1 MVQETRILH
10 TADTHLGYRQYHSEV
25 RRQDFFKAF
34 EVVIQDAVDMQVDA
48 VVHAGDLFDSR
59 NPTLE
64 DLLETMNLLFRLKAA
79 NIPFFGIVGNHES
92 KQNIQ
97 WLDLFEEMGLA
108 ARLGKT
114 PQLVGGGGTAIYGI
128 DSVPKSKIPLYDYSG
143 FEVPESLP
151 ENCRKLLVMHQ
162 IVQPFPY
169 ADWDCTGVLENLPF
183 KVDAIL
189 LGDYHK
195 YEKIKVGETWATYS
209 GSTERN
215 SASESEPRSYN
226 IITLSG
232 EGLEISRR
240 TIPTRNFLFIT
251 AKLDGEEKPY
261 EQIFSAV
268 NEHLEELP
276 ESVVF
281 LDISGDSGPVLSFS
295 EIEEYLLS
303 KGALVAK
310 VNDLRV
316 KEGLLPEEV
325 IKVAFSDP
333 DHAVAEEIRRMSLN
347 DGGLIVDEII
357 RSPDVSR
364 SRVDEETENRL
375 SGLIEAL
382 DFKDPDFKIEIP
394 VSPIVP
400 IVPIIPTFPV
410 SPDSSASPS
419 GPIGIGEPEEF
430 KPEGVAGQV
439 KRQVENLELAGR
451 ADFATIAGKSE
462 ILRAFARIESSESL
476 NNSFEDPDEVSEIP
490 DKVHETLAKTPE
502 SFNESLESLHVPVTY
517 GSAESSETAGLYE
530 NAGPAEA
537 HVETEI
543 PEVVPGPE
551 VDSGVTISPL
561 VSFQDEEPSSS
572 ETLEETPGTLT
583 EIPGEIPG
591 EDREERT
598 EFGTDA
604 GNKIEIEAGNL
615 SGFGIEISP
624 EKDGRDKI
632 GKLPDEKSANEKPVD
647 EKSVDEKSVDEKSVD
662 EKSVDEKSVDEIP
675 PNEKPSQVPD
685 RIVKPV
691 KQSQKRGKEKPAVPR
706 QYNLGD
712 YL

>member
-34 EVVIQDAVDMQVDA
+34 EIVIQDAVDMQVDA

-64 DLLETMNLLFRLKAA
+64 DLLETMNILSRLKVA

-114 PQLVGGGGTAIYGI
+114 PKLVGGGGTAIYGI

-169 ADWDCTGVLENLPF
+169 ADWDCAGVLENLPF

-195 YEKIKVGETWATYS
+195 YEKIKVGEGETWATYS

-215 SASESEPRSYN
+215 SASENEPRSYN

-281 LDISGDSGPVLSFS
+281 LNISGDSGSVLSFS

-303 KGALVAK
+303 KGALVANVK
-310 VNDLRV
+310 DIRV
-316 KEGLLPEEV
+316 KEGLPPEEV

-364 SRVDEETENRL
+364 SRVDEETESRL

-382 DFKDPDFKIEIP
+382 DFKDPDFRIEVP
-394 VSPIVP
+394 VSP

-410 SPDSSASPS
+410 SPASSASLS
-419 GPIGIGEPEEF
+419 SSASSAGPIGIGEPEAF
-430 KPEGVAGQV
+430 KPKGVAGQA
-439 KRQVENLELAGR
+439 ENLELAGR
-451 ADFATIAGKSE
+451 AEFMAAIAGKSE
-462 ILRAFARIESSESL
+462 VLRSFARIESSESL
-476 NNSFEDPDEVSEIP
+476 NNSFETS
-490 DKVHETLAKTPE
+490 DKVPE
-502 SFNESLESLHVPVTY
+502 SLDVSPEPFHIPVICESAESLETAGSCENAVS
-517 GSAESSETAGLYE
+517 SAEAPSPSEIYPETQE
-530 NAGPAEA
+530 IPAESVGEGGDRA
-537 HVETEI
+537 ELGIDSENKTE
-543 PEVVPGPE
+543 E
-551 VDSGVTISPL
+551 
-561 VSFQDEEPSSS
+561 
-572 ETLEETPGTLT
+572 
-583 EIPGEIPG
+583 
-591 EDREERT
+591 
-598 EFGTDA
+598 
-604 GNKIEIEAGNL
+604 EAGKL
-615 SGFGIEISP
+615 PRLGEEASHERDGECKTESP
-624 EKDGRDKI
+624 ADENFSDE
-632 GKLPDEKSANEKPVD
+632 KLPDEKLA
-647 EKSVDEKSVDEKSVD
+647 
-662 EKSVDEKSVDEIP
+662 
-675 PNEKPSQVPD
+675 QTPD
-685 RIVKPV
+685 RAVKPV
-691 KQSQKRGKEKPAVPR
+691 KQSHKKGKEKPAVPK

>member
-64 DLLETMNLLFRLKAA
+64 DLLETMNILSRLKAA

-114 PQLVGGGGTAIYGI
+114 PKLVGGGGTAIYGI

-169 ADWDCTGVLENLPF
+169 ADWDCAGVLENLPF

-195 YEKIKVGETWATYS
+195 YEKIKVGEEETWATYS

-276 ESVVF
+276 DSVVF
-281 LDISGDSGPVLSFS
+281 LNISGDSGSVLSFS
-295 EIEEYLLS
+295 EVEEYLLS
-303 KGALVAK
+303 KGALVANVK
-310 VNDLRV
+310 DIRV

-364 SRVDEETENRL
+364 SRVDEETESRL

-382 DFKDPDFKIEIP
+382 DFKDPDFRIEIP

-400 IVPIIPTFPV
+400 IVPTFPV
-410 SPDSSASPS
+410 SPASSASLS
-419 GPIGIGEPEEF
+419 SSASSAGPIGIREPEAF
-430 KPEGVAGQV
+430 KPKGVAGQA
-439 KRQVENLELAGR
+439 ENLELAGR
-451 ADFATIAGKSE
+451 AEFTAAIAGKSE
-462 ILRAFARIESSESL
+462 VLRAFARIESSESL
-476 NNSFEDPDEVSEIP
+476 NNSFESP
-490 DKVHETLAKTPE
+490 DKVPE
-502 SFNESLESLHVPVTY
+502 SLDESPEPFHIPVICESAESLETAGSCENAVS
-517 GSAESSETAGLYE
+517 SAEAPSPSEIYPETQE
-530 NAGPAEA
+530 TPAESVGEGGDRA
-537 HVETEI
+537 ELGIDPENKTE
-543 PEVVPGPE
+543 
-551 VDSGVTISPL
+551 
-561 VSFQDEEPSSS
+561 
-572 ETLEETPGTLT
+572 
-583 EIPGEIPG
+583 
-591 EDREERT
+591 
-598 EFGTDA
+598 A
-604 GNKIEIEAGNL
+604 EAGKL
-615 SGFGIEISP
+615 PRLGEESSP
-624 EKDGRDKI
+624 ENDGECKTESPADEKPADE
-632 GKLPDEKSANEKPVD
+632 KLPDEKLA
-647 EKSVDEKSVDEKSVD
+647 
-662 EKSVDEKSVDEIP
+662 
-675 PNEKPSQVPD
+675 QAPD
-685 RIVKPV
+685 RAVKPV
-691 KQSQKRGKEKPAVPR
+691 KQSHKKGKEKPAVPK

>member
-10 TADTHLGYRQYHSEV
+10 TADTHLGYRQYHNEV

-79 NIPFFGIVGNHES
+79 NIPFLAIVGNHES
-92 KQNIQ
+92 KQNTQ

-108 ARLGKT
+108 VRLGKT
-114 PQLVGGGGTAIYGI
+114 PQLVGNTAIYGI

-151 ENCRKLLVMHQ
+151 ENCRNLLVMHQ
-162 IVQPFPY
+162 TVQPFPY
-169 ADWDCTGVLENLPF
+169 ADWDCAETLENLPF

-195 YEKIKVGETWATYS
+195 YEKIKVGETETWATYP

-240 TIPTRNFLFIT
+240 TIPTRNFLFIP

-261 EQIFSAV
+261 EQIYSAV

-276 ESVVF
+276 DSVVF
-281 LDISGDSGPVLSFS
+281 LDISGDSGIVLSFS

-303 KGALVAK
+303 KGVLVARVK
-310 VNDLRV
+310 DLRI
-316 KEGLLPEEV
+316 KEALLEEV
-325 IKVAFSDP
+325 VKVTFSDP
-333 DHAVAEEIRRMSLN
+333 DHAVAEEIRRLSLN

-357 RSPDVSR
+357 RNPGVSR
-364 SRVDEETENRL
+364 SRVDEETESRL

-382 DFKDPDFKIEIP
+382 DFKDPDFRIEIP
-394 VSPIVP
+394 VSPV
-400 IVPIIPTFPV
+400 IPARV
-410 SPDSSASPS
+410 
-419 GPIGIGEPEEF
+419 GEPDEF
-430 KPEGVAGQV
+430 KPAGAAVPV
-439 KRQVENLELAGR
+439 KNLEPAEG
-451 ADFATIAGKSE
+451 AEFAAEIAKKSK

-476 NNSFEDPDEVSEIP
+476 NNSFEDHDESPEPP
-490 DKVHETLAKTPE
+490 DKVSEPLHAPVICETTESPETPGSCE
-502 SFNESLESLHVPVTY
+502 
-517 GSAESSETAGLYE
+517 SAESSETADSYE
-530 NAGPAEA
+530 NAVSEGAS
-537 HVETEI
+537 VEIEM
-543 PEVVPGPE
+543 PKSAVN
-551 VDSGVTISPL
+551 SSA
-561 VSFQDEEPSSS
+561 EEPSPYDTSQKTS
-572 ETLEETPGTLT
+572 GAPAETPA
-583 EIPGEIPG
+583 EIPGEGG
-591 EDREERT
+591 ERSELEIGAESKTEPEET
-598 EFGTDA
+598 
-604 GNKIEIEAGNL
+604 EAGKL
-615 SGFGIEISP
+615 PESGEEAIS
-624 EKDGRDKI
+624 EKDGE
-632 GKLPDEKSANEKPVD
+632 GKTEKPADEKPAQVPD
-647 EKSVDEKSVDEKSVD
+647 
-662 EKSVDEKSVDEIP
+662 
-675 PNEKPSQVPD
+675 EKPSQASERVG
-685 RIVKPV
+685 KPV
-691 KQSQKRGKEKPAVPR
+691 KQSHKKGKEKPAVPK

>member
-10 TADTHLGYRQYHSEV
+10 TADTHLGYRQYHNEV

-92 KQNIQ
+92 KQNTQ

-108 ARLGKT
+108 IRLGKT
-114 PQLVGGGGTAIYGI
+114 PRLVGDTAIYGI

-151 ENCRKLLVMHQ
+151 ENCRNLLVMHQ
-162 IVQPFPY
+162 TVQPFPY
-169 ADWDCTGVLENLPF
+169 ADWNCAETLENLPF

-195 YEKIKVGETWATYS
+195 YEKIKVGETGTWATYP
-209 GSTERN
+209 GSTECN
-215 SASESEPRSYN
+215 SASENEPRSYN

-240 TIPTRNFLFIT
+240 TIPTRRFLSIP

-276 ESVVF
+276 DSVVF

-295 EIEEYLLS
+295 EIEEYLLG
-303 KGALVAK
+303 KGVLVARVK
-310 VNDLRV
+310 DLRI
-316 KEGLLPEEV
+316 KEALLEEV
-325 IKVAFSDP
+325 VKVTFSDP

-357 RSPDVSR
+357 RNPGVSR
-364 SRVDEETENRL
+364 SRVDEETESRL

-382 DFKDPDFKIEIP
+382 DFKDPDFRIEIP
-394 VSPIVP
+394 VSPV
-400 IVPIIPTFPV
+400 IP
-410 SPDSSASPS
+410 AR
-419 GPIGIGEPEEF
+419 IGDPEEF
-430 KPEGVAGQV
+430 KSTGAAG
-439 KRQVENLELAGR
+439 QVENLEPSGR
-451 ADFATIAGKSE
+451 AEFAAEIAKKSK

-476 NNSFEDPDEVSEIP
+476 NNSFEDPYESPESP
-490 DKVHETLAKTPE
+490 DKVSESPVESPE
-502 SFNESLESLHVPVTY
+502 STDKISESADESPEPLHVPVICESAEPPGTA
-517 GSAESSETAGLYE
+517 GSCECAESSETAGSYE
-530 NAGPAEA
+530 NAISEGASVEIEMPKSAVNSSAEA
-537 HVETEI
+537 PSPYETSPKTPGAPIEI
-543 PEVVPGPE
+543 HRETPREGGE
-551 VDSGVTISPL
+551 RAELEIGAESKTEAEEKETGKLSESGV
-561 VSFQDEEPSSS
+561 
-572 ETLEETPGTLT
+572 
-583 EIPGEIPG
+583 
-591 EDREERT
+591 
-598 EFGTDA
+598 
-604 GNKIEIEAGNL
+604 EA
-615 SGFGIEISP
+615 SP
-624 EKDGRDKI
+624 EKDGEDKT
-632 GKLPDEKSANEKPVD
+632 EKPVD
-647 EKSVDEKSVDEKSVD
+647 EKLPD
-662 EKSVDEKSVDEIP
+662 
-675 PNEKPSQVPD
+675 EKPSQAPD
-685 RIVKPV
+685 RTGKPV
-691 KQSQKRGKEKPAVPR
+691 KQSHKKGKEKPAVPK

>member
-92 KQNIQ
+92 KQTTQ

-108 ARLGKT
+108 VRLGKT
-114 PQLVGGGGTAIYGI
+114 PQLVGDTAIYGI

-151 ENCRKLLVMHQ
+151 ENCRNLLVMHQ
-162 IVQPFPY
+162 TVQPFPY
-169 ADWDCTGVLENLPF
+169 ADWDCAETLANLPF

-195 YEKIKVGETWATYS
+195 YEKIKVGETETWATYP

-215 SASESEPRSYN
+215 SASENDPRSYN

-240 TIPTRNFLFIT
+240 TIPTRNFLFIP

-261 EQIFSAV
+261 EQIYSAV

-276 ESVVF
+276 DSVVF

-303 KGALVAK
+303 KGVLVARVK
-310 VNDLRV
+310 DLRI
-316 KEGLLPEEV
+316 KEALLDEV
-325 IKVAFSDP
+325 VKVAFSDP
-333 DHAVAEEIRRMSLN
+333 DHAVAEEINRLSLN

-357 RSPDVSR
+357 RNPGVSR
-364 SRVDEETENRL
+364 SRVDEETESRL

-382 DFKDPDFKIEIP
+382 DFKDPNFRIEIP
-394 VSPIVP
+394 VSPV
-400 IVPIIPTFPV
+400 IPV
-410 SPDSSASPS
+410 SSASPVS
-419 GPIGIGEPEEF
+419 PVRIGEPEEF
-430 KPEGVAGQV
+430 KPGGAAEP
-439 KRQVENLELAGR
+439 VENPESAGG
-451 ADFATIAGKSE
+451 AEFAAAIAEKSKF
-462 ILRAFARIESSESL
+462 LRAFARIESSESL
-476 NNSFEDPDEVSEIP
+476 NNSFEDSDESPESL
-490 DKVHETLAKTPE
+490 DKVCESPVEGHELPHVPVICGNT
-502 SFNESLESLHVPVTY
+502 ESLESA
-517 GSAESSETAGLYE
+517 GSCENAESVGASVEIETPNTAANSL
-530 NAGPAEA
+530 AEA
-537 HVETEI
+537 PFPSEI
-543 PEVVPGPE
+543 
-551 VDSGVTISPL
+551 S
-561 VSFQDEEPSSS
+561 Q
-572 ETLEETPGTLT
+572 ETPGTPV
-583 EIPGEIPG
+583 EIPPVIPSEG
-591 EDREERT
+591 GKRAEL
-598 EFGTDA
+598 GIDA
-604 GNKIEIEAGNL
+604 GYKTEAEDAEAGKL
-615 SGFGIEISP
+615 PGSGRETSP
-624 EKDGRDKI
+624 EKDGE
-632 GKLPDEKSANEKPVD
+632 GKTEKPADEKPADEKFPDEKPA
-647 EKSVDEKSVDEKSVD
+647 
-662 EKSVDEKSVDEIP
+662 
-675 PNEKPSQVPD
+675 QAPD
-685 RIVKPV
+685 RAGKPV
-691 KQSQKRGKEKPAVPR
+691 KQSQKKGKEKPAVPK

>member
-10 TADTHLGYRQYHSEV
+10 TADTHLGYRQYHNEV

-64 DLLETMNLLFRLKAA
+64 DLLETMNILSRLKAA

-92 KQNIQ
+92 KQNTQ

-108 ARLGKT
+108 VRLGKT
-114 PQLVGGGGTAIYGI
+114 PRLVGDTAIYGI

-169 ADWDCTGVLENLPF
+169 ADWDCVGVLENLPF

-195 YEKIKVGETWATYS
+195 YEKIKVGETGTWATYP

-215 SASESEPRSYN
+215 SASENEPRSYN

-240 TIPTRNFLFIT
+240 TIPTRSFLFIP

-261 EQIFSAV
+261 EQIYSAV

-276 ESVVF
+276 DSVVF
-281 LDISGDSGPVLSFS
+281 LDISGDSGSVLSFS

-303 KGALVAK
+303 KRALVARVK
-310 VNDLRV
+310 DLRI
-316 KEGLLPEEV
+316 KETLLEEV
-325 IKVAFSDP
+325 GKVTFSDP
-333 DHAVAEEIRRMSLN
+333 DHAVAEEISRMSLN

-357 RSPDVSR
+357 RNPGVSR
-364 SRVDEETENRL
+364 SRVDEETESRL

-382 DFKDPDFKIEIP
+382 DFKDPDFRIEIP
-394 VSPIVP
+394 VSPV
-400 IVPIIPTFPV
+400 IPV
-410 SPDSSASPS
+410 R
-419 GPIGIGEPEEF
+419 IGEPEGF
-430 KPEGVAGQV
+430 KPTGPAGQI
-439 KRQVENLELAGR
+439 KTLGPAGGTELAGGTE
-451 ADFATIAGKSE
+451 FAAAIAGKSKV
-462 ILRAFARIESSESL
+462 LRAFARIESSESL
-476 NNSFEDPDEVSEIP
+476 NNSFEEP
-490 DKVHETLAKTPE
+490 DKVPE
-502 SFNESLESLHVPVTY
+502 SLDVSPEPLHVPVICERAESPESVGSCENAVSEGASVEIETPKIAVNY
-517 GSAESSETAGLYE
+517 SAEG
-530 NAGPAEA
+530 
-537 HVETEI
+537 
-543 PEVVPGPE
+543 
-551 VDSGVTISPL
+551 
-561 VSFQDEEPSSS
+561 PSSS
-572 ETLEETPGTLT
+572 EISQETPGTPL
-583 EIPGEIPG
+583 EIPAEIPREGG
-591 EDREERT
+591 ERAELEIY
-598 EFGTDA
+598 A
-604 GNKIEIEAGNL
+604 GNKTEAEETEAGKL
-615 SGFGIEISP
+615 PGSGEEASP
-624 EKDGRDKI
+624 EKDGESKTE
-632 GKLPDEKSANEKPVD
+632 KLPDEKLPD
-647 EKSVDEKSVDEKSVD
+647 EKLPDG
-662 EKSVDEKSVDEIP
+662 
-675 PNEKPSQVPD
+675 KPAQAPD
-685 RIVKPV
+685 RAGKPV
-691 KQSQKRGKEKPAVPR
+691 KQSHKKGKEKPVVPK